1 MVKRLFDIIFSFLG
15 LIIFSPLLLLFIF
28 LTWFQDFKSP
38 FYIAPRVGKNGKM
51 FSMVKLRTMVVNA
64 DNTGV
69 DSTAS
74 DDARITPVG
83 QIIRRYK
90 MDELTQLW
98 NVLIGQMSLVGPRP
112 QVKRDVDIYTD
123 IEKNL
128 LSIRPGIT
136 DFSSIVFADES
147 DILTGMEDPDLAYNQ
162 LIRPWKSRLGL
173 IYAEQRTL
181 WIDIKLIVATVM
193 SVIARNKALKTVHN
207 VLKKICN
214 DDEVLVISL
223 RNSELVPSPPPGADD
238 IVQQRN

>member
-1 MVKRLFDIIFSFLG
+1 
-15 LIIFSPLLLLFIF
+15 
-28 LTWFQDFKSP
+28 
-38 FYIAPRVGKNGKM
+38 
-51 FSMVKLRTMVVNA
+51 MVKLRTMVVNA

>member
-1 MVKRLFDIIFSFLG
+1 
-15 LIIFSPLLLLFIF
+15 
-28 LTWFQDFKSP
+28 
-38 FYIAPRVGKNGKM
+38 
-51 FSMVKLRTMVVNA
+51 MVKLRTMVVNA

-128 LSIRPGIT
+128 LVYTP
-136 DFSSIVFADES
+136 
-147 DILTGMEDPDLAYNQ
+147 
-162 LIRPWKSRLGL
+162 
-173 IYAEQRTL
+173 
-181 WIDIKLIVATVM
+181 
-193 SVIARNKALKTVHN
+193 RNYRFLFYRF
-207 VLKKICN
+207 C
-214 DDEVLVISL
+214 
-223 RNSELVPSPPPGADD
+223 
-238 IVQQRN
+238 